1 MTRDK
6 DRKRIIRNRMRKTG
20 ESYTAAR
27 AHILS
32 RTAREPRPPRP
43 DLPALAGMSD
53 ASIAAKTART
63 WRAWVRALDED
74 NAASL
79 AHGEIA
85 RLVRAKHGM
94 GNWWAQT
101 VTVGYERI
109 KGLRERGQ
117 RRNGTYEANKSRTFS
132 VPVHTLFGAWSD
144 AAARRRWLADVKPT
158 VRTATP
164 SKSMRLQWSD
174 GTLVL
179 VGFTAK
185 GTEKSAVAVSHT
197 KLRDKAASQQAKA
210 YWTER
215 LDALA
220 SVLAGGSR

>member
-27 AHILS
+27 AQILS
-32 RTAREPRPPRP
+32 RSVRERHPPP

-53 ASIAAKTART
+53 ESIAAKTGRT
-63 WRAWVRALDED
+63 WREWVRALDDD

-79 AHGEIA
+79 SHREIA
-85 RLVRAKHGM
+85 RLVHTKHGI
-94 GNWWAQT
+94 GEWWAQT
-101 VTVGYERI
+101 VTVGFERI

-117 RRNGTYEANKSRTFS
+117 RRDGTFEANKSRTFS
-132 VPVHTLFGAWSD
+132 VPVYTLFKAWSD
-144 AAARRRWLADVKPT
+144 AAARRRWLDDVKPM

-164 SKSMRLQWSD
+164 KSMRLQWPD

-185 GTEKSAVAVSHT
+185 GAGKSAVAVSHT
-197 KLRDKAASQQAKA
+197 KLRDKAASEQAKT
-210 YWTER
+210 YWTDR
-215 LDALA
+215 LNALA
-220 SVLAGGSR
+220 SLVAGGPR

>member
-6 DRKRIIRNRMRKTG
+6 DRKRIIRNRMSKTG

-27 AHILS
+27 AQILS
-32 RTAREPRPPRP
+32 KSARERHAPP

-53 ASIAAKTART
+53 ESIAAKTGRT
-63 WRAWVRALDED
+63 WREWVRTLDDD

-79 AHGEIA
+79 PHREIA
-85 RLVRAKHGM
+85 MLVHGKHGI
-94 GNWWAQT
+94 GEWWAQT
-101 VTVGYERI
+101 VTVGFERI

-117 RRNGTYEANKSRTFS
+117 RRDGTFEANKSRTFS
-132 VPVHTLFGAWSD
+132 VPVHTLFKAWSD
-144 AAARRRWLADVKPT
+144 AAARRRWLDDVKPT

-164 SKSMRLQWSD
+164 PKSIRLQWPD

-185 GTEKSAVAVSHT
+185 GAGKSSVAVSHT
-197 KLRDKAASQQAKA
+197 KLHDKAASQQAKT

-215 LDALA
+215 LNALA
-220 SVLAGGSR
+220 SVVAGGAR

>member
-27 AHILS
+27 AQILS
-32 RTAREPRPPRP
+32 KSVRERHALP

-53 ASIAAKTART
+53 GSIAAKTGRT
-63 WRAWVRALDED
+63 WREWVRALDDD
-74 NAASL
+74 NAAAL
-79 AHGEIA
+79 PHREIA
-85 RLVRAKHGM
+85 RLVHEKHGI
-94 GNWWAQT
+94 GEWWAQT
-101 VTVGYERI
+101 VTVGFERI

-117 RRNGTYEANKSRTFS
+117 RRDGTFEANKSRTFS
-132 VPVHTLFGAWSD
+132 VPVHTLYKAWSG
-144 AAARRRWLADVKPT
+144 AAARCRWLDDVKPT

-164 SKSMRLQWSD
+164 PKSMRLQWPD

-185 GTEKSAVAVSHT
+185 GAGKSSVSVSHT
-197 KLRDKAASQQAKA
+197 KLRDKAASQQAKT

-215 LDALA
+215 LNALA
-220 SVLAGGSR
+220 SVVAGVAR